1 MPKTITL
8 RLDDDRYEIFKRLAE
23 QENRPISNFI
33 ETATLRYIQSVEYA
47 DEFEMAE
54 IKANKDLNESL
65 QRGIEDAGSGRGYF
79 L

>member
-54 IKANKDLNESL
+54 IKANKDLNECL
-65 QRGIEDAGSGRGYF
+65 QRGIVDARSGRGYF

>member
-8 RLDDDRYEIFKRLAE
+8 RLDDERYEIFKRLAE

-54 IKANKDLNESL
+54 IKGNKELNESL
-65 QRGIEDAGSGRGYF
+65 QRGIEDSRAGRGYF

>member
-65 QRGIEDAGSGRGYF
+65 QRGTEDARSGRGYF

>member
-8 RLDDDRYEIFKRLAE
+8 RLDDARYDMFKSIAE

-33 ETATLRYIQSVEYA
+33 ETATLRYIESTEYA

-54 IKANKDLNESL
+54 IRQNKELNESL
-65 QRGIEDAGSGRGYF
+65 KRGLDDARKNRGRF
-79 L
+79 A

>member
-8 RLDDDRYEIFKRLAE
+8 RIDDTKYEIFKRLAE

-33 ETATLRYIQSVEYA
+33 ETATLRYIQSIEYA

-54 IKANKDLNESL
+54 IKGNKELNESL
-65 QRGIEDAGSGRGYF
+65 QRGIKDSESKRGYF